1 MSSILVDN
9 LTGKTTAGSIAVTG
23 EGNSTTTNLQQGLTK
38 VWATWDSANNPA
50 TLEDSFNTS
59 SLTDVEQ
66 GVFQVNINNNMS
78 GAYYSPVGMIRFY
91 HMCVQSTMPSSSVLS
106 LRAFYVTS
114 TAGARGSY
122 DNAFMTAQI
131 AGDLA

>member
-1 MSSILVDN
+1 MPSFGTLKADT
-9 LTGKTTAGSIAVTG
+9 LTHSTAGSVD
-23 EGNSTTTNLQQGLTK
+23 TNYVVNGSTK

-78 GAYYSPVGMIRFY
+78 GAYYSAVGMIRFY
-91 HMCVQSTMPSSSVLS
+91 HMSMQTTLPTTSVLS
-106 LRAFYVTS
+106 LRTFYVSSTS
-114 TAGARGSY
+114 GARSSY
-122 DNAFMTAQI
+122 DNAYMTAQI
-131 AGDLA
+131 VGDLA